1 MRDGRRLT
9 AKAYTEMGRL
19 GGALDAHAEE
29 FFTKTLSVEEQSLCR
44 QLLVDLV
51 HPGEGAADTKKRV
64 SLDDVAPRDAER
76 AMLKK
81 LADARLVTTD
91 RNDRPEAAQAELA
104 HEALIS
110 GWRRLGEWVN
120 ENREKSRLKERLLD
134 SGREWQRSSKKEDFL
149 YRGAQLA
156 TAQEIFGSSE
166 ELPKIGREFLEAS
179 IAASKRAQEEK
190 QREQR
195 GRQRLLTAAAAV
207 FAFLAVVASVAAIF
221 GFWQKGEAERQAR
234 VAAKAQQTAEK
245 QAVLAR
251 AAEDRAKEAASQA
264 NVFLALN
271 SNAIGNYNQELAY
284 LAKALELNARNSE
297 AFALTT
303 ALLTQES
310 LPVVT
315 GSMKHDSW
323 VNSAQFSPDG
333 QRVVTASGDGTARV
347 WDAASGKALSEPMK
361 HDNRVSSAQFSPDGQ
376 RVLTASLDGTARV
389 WDIPTITRKDR
400 GDDANLLADLAEA
413 TGGLAL
419 HDFGQTEILVALTPD
434 QVKATRDKIAVKFP
448 GPPSGLTPL
457 QRFLKW
463 SVSGART
470 RTISPFS
477 DLTVAD
483 WVNNR
488 IMEGTLDNLRAA
500 MFVDPAN
507 ARLVAHFGMALANL
521 AIAET
526 TDPDDARRV
535 WAEADYQTHRAVKLA
550 PGNDE
555 VKKLR
560 AQVVKLLN
568 LPSDPKTTN

>member
-1 MRDGRRLT
+1 
-9 AKAYTEMGRL
+9 
-19 GGALDAHAEE
+19 
-29 FFTKTLSVEEQSLCR
+29 
-44 QLLVDLV
+44 
-51 HPGEGAADTKKRV
+51 
-64 SLDDVAPRDAER
+64 
-76 AMLKK
+76 
-81 LADARLVTTD
+81 
-91 RNDRPEAAQAELA
+91 
-104 HEALIS
+104 
-110 GWRRLGEWVN
+110 
-120 ENREKSRLKERLLD
+120 
-134 SGREWQRSSKKEDFL
+134 
-149 YRGAQLA
+149 
-156 TAQEIFGSSE
+156 
-166 ELPKIGREFLEAS
+166 
-179 IAASKRAQEEK
+179 
-190 QREQR
+190 
-195 GRQRLLTAAAAV
+195 
-207 FAFLAVVASVAAIF
+207 
-221 GFWQKGEAERQAR
+221 
-234 VAAKAQQTAEK
+234 
-245 QAVLAR
+245 
-251 AAEDRAKEAASQA
+251 
-264 NVFLALN
+264 
-271 SNAIGNYNQELAY
+271 
-284 LAKALELNARNSE
+284 
-297 AFALTT
+297 
-303 ALLTQES
+303 
-310 LPVVT
+310 
-315 GSMKHDSW
+315 
-323 VNSAQFSPDG
+323 
-333 QRVVTASGDGTARV
+333 
-347 WDAASGKALSEPMK
+347 MK
-361 HDNRVSSAQFSPDGQ
+361 HDNWVSSAQFSPDGQ